1 MKCMGISA
9 LPCAHSSSVEWE
21 ERLPFALDLQLFA
34 DGDKTEEPTSKR
46 RSDAKKKGQVGR
58 STELSTAFVLL
69 IGFFT
74 IKMLAQSIY
83 NELYA
88 YTTYIFGHLDQTLD
102 VENIVNLF
110 LEASIVFGKTA
121 LPIMLAI
128 MLIGLGINFF
138 QVGLNFNTE
147 KLEPKLSNLNPI
159 NGVGRMFSKR
169 SLVELV
175 KSLLKIIVIGAF
187 LYMVLKDQ
195 ILAMPQFI
203 YYDLDTSLGQM
214 INIVLKMAFQ
224 ICGVIMVI
232 GVLDYGYQKWQ
243 TTQDLKMTKQ
253 EVKDEFKQ
261 TEGDPQIKCKIR
273 QKQRQMAMARMMK
286 EVPKADVI
294 VTNPTHFA
302 VALEYHKGMTAPKVL
317 AKGQDLVA
325 QKIKAIGRENHV
337 PLVENVP
344 LARALYRTTEIGD
357 FIPQE
362 LYQSV
367 AEVLAYVYRLKH
379 HQTA

>member
-21 ERLPFALDLQLFA
+21 ERLPFALNLQLFA

-224 ICGVIMVI
+224 ICGVIMVV

-261 TEGDPQIKCKIR
+261 TEGDPQIKGKIR
-273 QKQRQMAMARMMK
+273 QKQRQMAMSRMMK

-379 HQTA
+379 HRTA